1 MAIINLAAIRFC
13 GTGGINLAGVRLA
26 TINFAGSGS
35 GSGLD
40 FNEDFNQ
47 DFRAAVPSSE

>member
-1 MAIINLAAIRFC
+1 MAIINLATIRFC

-26 TINFAGSGS
+26 TINFAGSG
-35 GSGLD
+35 LD